1 MSLTSGTGSEEKDVR
16 YPVVNALKGLI
27 GITLLNKEQNLSDL
41 NYAYAQVDIFSDSN
55 GYNNTIDTG
64 NTTAVYQSNIEAYI
78 CQSSPESTASFSDLS
93 ESSCSSSAEECVIK
107 TVSITESWISKV
119 VFDAKGSEYG
129 TYVRVEI
136 YDTISSQW
144 VSVGTVG
151 VTLDSY
157 STYTKTFT
165 PIKSNSV
172 RFINDGPYTE
182 GKRAYVKNVYIYK
195 AEFSNSIIQT
205 NSKTFAVNIA
215 EAMLVYMGE
224 NTSNTSITF
233 DISTDGG
240 TTFEKTGQN
249 AEEVVSCD
257 NDNTDLVIKINLNT
271 TATNETPIV
280 YGYAVQIW

>member
-1 MSLTSGTGSEEKDVR
+1 MSLKSGTGSEEKDVR
-16 YPVVNALKGLI
+16 YPVINMLKSLI
-27 GITLLNKEQNLSDL
+27 GITLLKESGVSDL
-41 NYAYAQVDIFSDSN
+41 EYPYAQVDGFSDSN

-64 NTTAVYQSNIEAYI
+64 NTTAVHQSNIEAYI

-93 ESSCSSSAEECVIK
+93 EGSCTSSAEECTIK

-119 VFDAKGSEYG
+119 VFDAKGSETG
-129 TYVRVEI
+129 TNIRVEV
-136 YDTISSQW
+136 YDTMSSQW
-144 VSVGTVG
+144 RSVGTVSIG
-151 VTLDSY
+151 TGY
-157 STYTKTFT
+157 YTYTKTFT

-172 RFINDGPYTE
+172 RFINKGPYSTD
-182 GKRAYVKNVYIYK
+182 KTAYVKNVYIYK
-195 AEFSNSIIQT
+195 AEFSNSVIQT

-215 EAMLVYMGE
+215 EAMLVYKGE

>member
-1 MSLTSGTGSEEKDVR
+1 MSLKSGIGSEEKDVR
-16 YPVVNALKGLI
+16 YPVINMLKSLI
-27 GITLLNKEQNLSDL
+27 GITLLKESGVSDL
-41 NYAYAQVDIFSDSN
+41 EYPYAQVDVFSDSN

-64 NTTAVYQSNIEAYI
+64 NTTAVHQSNIEAYI

-93 ESSCSSSAEECVIK
+93 ESSCGGNAECTIK
-107 TVSITESWISKV
+107 TVNITESWISKV
-119 VFDAKGSEYG
+119 VFDAKTSETG
-129 TYVRVEI
+129 LTIRVEV
-136 YDTISSQW
+136 YDTMSSQW
-144 VSVGTVG
+144 VSVGTISPG
-151 VTLDSY
+151 TGY
-157 STYTKTFT
+157 YTYTKTFT

-172 RFINDGPYTE
+172 RFIKEYTE
-182 GKRAYVKNVYIYK
+182 TGKTAYVKNVYIYK
-195 AEFSNSIIQT
+195 AEFSNSVIQT

-215 EAMLVYMGE
+215 EAMLVYKGE

-280 YGYAVQIW
+280 YGYAVQVW